1 MWGHW
6 RSVVRGGIALVTAM
20 GCSTSDP
27 DGPPEPRR
35 CEQLRDH
42 VVDLKIGEAKGVSA
56 SDLAQHREAMR
67 DALGST
73 FLSACTAKLTERQV
87 ACALGA
93 MDDSGL
99 SACTSS
105 TAH

>member
-1 MWGHW
+1 
-6 RSVVRGGIALVTAM
+6 VRGGMAFVIAM

-42 VVDLKIGEAKGVSA
+42 VVDLKIGDAKGVSA

-67 DALGST
+67 DALGAA
-73 FLSACTAKLTERQV
+73 FLSTCTAKLSERQV

-93 MDDSGL
+93 TDDAGL
-99 SACTSS
+99 VACTSS
-105 TAH
+105 TAQ